1 MSAGD
6 RLIIFGAQ
14 GGRAPIDTVIEAR
27 GLRKTY
33 GETVALGDL
42 DLRVERGEV
51 FGIVGPNGAG
61 KTTTIDC
68 IAGMRSRDG
77 GSLSVLGMDPE
88 RRAND
93 LRRRIGLQQQES
105 ELPERIRVSE
115 ALELFATLFGT
126 SPDTERL
133 LRNVGLESKATSYF
147 SSLSGGQKRR
157 LFVALALVNDPELIL
172 LDELTSGLDPRG
184 RRQLWTLVEEARG
197 AGRTVILST
206 HYMDEAEKLCDR
218 VAIVHRGRTVAVDTP
233 KALIA
238 RHCPGMRLRIGC
250 GPGLKAATAE
260 SIEGVL
266 SAEIRSDECVLAL
279 SGADAV
285 VPVIQ
290 ALFRAGAGLGDLH
303 TEMPTLEDVFMVTTG
318 SEYDE
323 VT

>member
-1 MSAGD
+1 MQYHSLLTEGD
-6 RLIIFGAQ
+6 V
-14 GGRAPIDTVIEAR
+14 PIDTVIDTA
-27 GLRKTY
+27 GLRKVY
-33 GETVALGDL
+33 GKTVALDGL
-42 DLRVERGEV
+42 DLEVGRGEV

-68 IAGMRSRDG
+68 IAGMRSPDG
-77 GSLSVLGMDPE
+77 GTLSVLGMDPE
-88 RRAND
+88 RSASA

-115 ALELFATLFGT
+115 ALELFGTLFGAT
-126 SPDTERL
+126 PDVRGL
-133 LRNVGLESKATSYF
+133 LQKVGLTDKTGEYF
-147 SSLSGGQKRR
+147 ASLSGGQKRR

-197 AGRTVILST
+197 AGRTVIIST
-206 HYMDEAEKLCDR
+206 HYMDEAERLCDR

-233 KALIA
+233 KALIE
-238 RHCPGMRLRIGC
+238 RHCPGMRLRLGC
-250 GPGLKAATAE
+250 GPGFDMEAAE
-260 SIEGVL
+260 SAGGVL
-266 SAEIRSDECVLAL
+266 GAELREGECVLEL

-290 ALFRAGAGLGDLH
+290 ALSRAGANLGDLH
-303 TEMPTLEDVFMVTTG
+303 TERPTLEDVFMVATG

-323 VT
+323 VG